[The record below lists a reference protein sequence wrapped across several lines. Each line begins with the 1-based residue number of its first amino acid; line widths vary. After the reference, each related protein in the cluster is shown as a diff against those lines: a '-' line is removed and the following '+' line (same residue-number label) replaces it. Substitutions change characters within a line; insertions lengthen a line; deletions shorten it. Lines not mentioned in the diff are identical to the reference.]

1 MPQYKRFEDLPVW
14 NAAIRL
20 AADVFRL
27 TSDPVFKF
35 RGDLVNQIRRAVLSI
50 SNNIAEGFERGTTSD
65 RINFLYI
72 ARGSAGET
80 RSMLRFALL
89 LDGLPAK
96 QPEIDAIAA
105 QCETVS
111 RQLHGWIDA
120 LKNTEI
126 QGERYL
132 DDNVRKGYENRERE
146 DAFYE
151 AVRTRTLPE
160 FLAKRRAEE
169 ASVQTS
175 AATAGIPN
183 CPVCGAQMR
192 KTHDRNG
199 KPFWGCPDFPRCRGS
214 RPFAPPSPS
223 P

>member
-1 MPQYKRFEDLPVW
+1 MAQYKRFEDLPVW

-27 TSDPVFKF
+27 TSDPVFKY
-35 RGDLVNQIRRAVLSI
+35 RGDLVNQIRRAALSI

-80 RSMLRFALL
+80 RSMLRFAVL
-89 LDGLPAK
+89 LDGLSAK
-96 QPEIDAIAA
+96 EPDIAA
-105 QCETVS
+105 IVSQCEAVS
-111 RQLHGWIDA
+111 RQLHGWIDT

-126 QGERYL
+126 QGERFL
-132 DDNVRKGYENRERE
+132 DDEARKGYENRGRE
-146 DAFYE
+146 EACIE

-160 FLAKRRAEE
+160 YLAKRRVQE
-169 ASVQTS
+169 ANARET
-175 AATAGIPN
+175 AAAAGVPN
-183 CPVCGAQMR
+183 CPICGTPMK

-199 KPFWGCPDFPRCRGS
+199 APFWGCPDFPRCHGS
-214 RPFAPPSPS
+214 RPYTPPNSP
-223 P
+223 